1 VRGSEV
7 DATRGKLASH
17 DEDNMTTT
25 QSSTV
30 KRLAAHCVLLAAAT
44 SVASPAAFAQGA
56 AQQFQQSMAAVFHRN
71 ADRGPL
77 RHVDESPLKGHV
89 SSEILAGPA
98 NGLDSAFIVYTRMAP
113 GARPL
118 GLYTL
123 PVEHT
128 YLVLKGK
135 LTVQIGTDR
144 FVANPETLVLV
155 PPGIPHQAW
164 NAGNQPEADYEVV
177 TPAPSRDL
185 VAMMQPAAARK
196 IPNADQY
203 VHVPPPLGKLKGG
216 SGHDALN
223 ERVLASRATGS
234 QYVLERIGEVLPGSK
249 SEPSHIHPFDQAYF
263 VRAGTMTIFYGLKTY
278 ELPANTLV
286 IIPSGIVHHDQN
298 GGSSVMSFIQ
308 LVIPEPKPGI
318 PFGVNV
324 QIEKSR
330 QRPRH

>member
-1 VRGSEV
+1 MRWLV
-7 DATRGKLASH
+7 
-17 DEDNMTTT
+17 
-25 QSSTV
+25 
-30 KRLAAHCVLLAAAT
+30 LAAAI
-44 SVASPAAFAQGA
+44 AAGPAAHAQSA
-56 AQQFQQSMAAVFHRN
+56 APQLPGSMAAAFHLSG
-71 ADRGPL
+71 DRGPL
-77 RHVDESPLKGHV
+77 RHVDSSPLKGAV
-89 SSEILAGPA
+89 SSEILAGPQ

-113 GARPL
+113 GARPT

-128 YLVLKGK
+128 YLVLNGR

-144 FVANPETLVLV
+144 FVAGPETLVLV
-155 PPGIPHQAW
+155 PPGVPHQAW
-164 NAGNQPEADYEVV
+164 NAGTQPEADYEVV
-177 TPAPSRDL
+177 TPARSRSL
-185 VAMMQPAAARK
+185 VAMMRPAAARK
-196 IPNADQY
+196 VPNAARY
-203 VHVPPPLGKLKGG
+203 VHVPPPLGTLKGG

-234 QYVLERIGEVLPGSK
+234 EYVLERIGEVLPGSK

-278 ELPANTLV
+278 QLHANTLV
-286 IIPSGIVHHDQN
+286 IIPAGIVHHDQN

-330 QRPRH
+330 GRPRH

>member
-1 VRGSEV
+1 
-7 DATRGKLASH
+7 
-17 DEDNMTTT
+17 
-25 QSSTV
+25 
-30 KRLAAHCVLLAAAT
+30 LAAA
-44 SVASPAAFAQGA
+44 AGAAGPAAFAQGA
-56 AQQFQQSMAAVFHRN
+56 AQQFQQSMAGVFHLN
-71 ADRGPL
+71 VDRGPL
-77 RHVDESPLKGHV
+77 RHVAESAFKGQA

-98 NGLDSAFIVYTRMAP
+98 NGLDSVFIVYTRMAP
-113 GARPL
+113 GARPM

-128 YLVLKGK
+128 YLVLKGE

-144 FVANPETLVLV
+144 FIADPETLVLV
-155 PPGIPHQAW
+155 PPGVPHRAW
-164 NAGNQPEADYEVV
+164 NAGTRPEADYEVV
-177 TPAPSRDL
+177 TPAPSRNL
-185 VAMMQPAAARK
+185 VSMMQPAAARK
-196 IPNADQY
+196 IPNAAQY
-203 VHVPPPLGKLKGG
+203 VHIPPPLGKLKGG

-234 QYVLERIGEVLPGSK
+234 EYVLERIGEVLPGSK

-278 ELPANTLV
+278 ELHANTLV
-286 IIPSGIVHHDQN
+286 IIPAGIVHHDRN

-308 LVIPEPKPGI
+308 LVTPEPKPGI